1 MRHAT
6 RHVCAAFTRLQVVTD
21 LLDPTNTSLKIH
33 EQRDQ
38 VYVGGLTEKIVVS
51 PEEMMQYMREGLC
64 CRVPWGV
71 HLSGV
76 HLSNLSARPN
86 QPPHWQHQDERA
98 LQPLPH
104 HLPHNDR
111 ESRGRLL

>member
-1 MRHAT
+1 MRYECCDGSIALT
-6 RHVCAAFTRLQVVTD
+6 QLQVVTD

-64 CRVPWGV
+64 CRLP
-71 HLSGV
+71 SGV
-76 HLSNLSARPN
+76 RPVCQARSTATLAAP
-86 QPPHWQHQDERA
+86 R
-98 LQPLPH
+98 
-104 HLPHNDR
+104 
-111 ESRGRLL
+111 